1 MLQSPLPFGMNPDQ
15 DEIVDLR
22 SSLDAYGV
30 HQSHRYQIKGMD
42 TATTELSLP
51 IENQRENEFRTTF
64 RVNSMNMKDGETGEL
79 LWHEDYIGQDFWGV
93 EETVIMIPKV
103 ILTKSIISR
112 EINFSS
118 EKEMSDLRLVQNV
131 FLNDQQIEEWKFNFG
146 FLIPDSTNSW
156 QQTIKSAPNVIGAEI
171 LSGNIVIETSFY
183 DGENLMTTNK
193 MRVYYI

>member
-30 HQSHRYQIKGMD
+30 HQSHRHQIKGTD

-64 RVNSMNMKDGETGEL
+64 RVNSMNMKDGETGQL
-79 LWHEDYIGQDFWGV
+79 LWHEDYIVQDFWGV

-183 DGENLMTTNK
+183 DGENVMTTNK